1 MTHDLIDDRLIGALH
16 LHALTRAGLAH
27 DPVAEHAAVQAGTI
41 QALLDGRFDG
51 DLTLAEA
58 MSHGTQGIGTI
69 RGLDGE
75 LIVLDGAAWVVDAH
89 GAVREV
95 APDTP
100 TPFVVVTH
108 FEPDAEADLAGPLDW
123 AGLTAALDALAPHD
137 SPFLALRVTGTFTRL
152 RLRSV
157 PGQSPPYPSLT
168 EVTAHQVEWDAP
180 AAIGTLVGFRFPD
193 ATAGIEVP
201 AHHLHFLADDRTLG
215 GHVMSIALER
225 GELAVDPCHDLH
237 VELPPGMAL
246 GQPGTV
252 DRSEIA
258 RIEGGSAD

>member
-193 ATAGIEVP
+193 ATAGVEVP
-201 AHHLHFLADDRTLG
+201 GYHVHFLADDRATG
-215 GHVMSIALER
+215 GHVLDL
-225 GELAVDPCHDLH
+225 ELAAGHAAVEACDSLH
-237 VELPPGMAL
+237 VELPPGVAI
-246 GQPGTV
+246 GTAQAGAAE
-252 DRSEIA
+252 RIA
-258 RIEGGSAD
+258 EAEGRH